1 MEQLKK
7 AIKKAISESGF
18 EKEIQQENAVSVW
31 GDVVGDVVSKVTDA
45 ISVDKGVLVVKTKS
59 ATWRQELYMQ
69 KKDIIDKINKK
80 IGSTAIKEIRFIWIK
95 TKVVIAQKVL
105 KY

>member
-7 AIKKAISESGF
+7 AIQEAISGSGL
-18 EKEIQQENAVSVW
+18 ERAIQQESAVSIW
-31 GDVVGDVVSKVTDA
+31 SDVVGDVVSKVTDA
-45 ISVDKGVLVVKTKS
+45 ASVDKGVLVVKTKS

-80 IGSTAIKEIRFIWIK
+80 IGSAAIKEIRFI
-95 TKVVIAQKVL
+95 
-105 KY
+105 

>member
-18 EKEIQQENAVSVW
+18 ERAIQQEKAVSVW
-31 GDVVGDVVSKVTDA
+31 GNVVGDVVSKVTDA
-45 ISVDKGVLVVKTKS
+45 ISVDKGVLIVKTKS

-80 IGSTAIKEIRFIWIK
+80 IGSTAIKEIRFI
-95 TKVVIAQKVL
+95 
-105 KY
+105 

>member
-18 EKEIQQENAVSVW
+18 EKAIQQENAVFVW

-80 IGSTAIKEIRFIWIK
+80 IGSTAIKEIRFI
-95 TKVVIAQKVL
+95 
-105 KY
+105 

>member
-7 AIKKAISESGF
+7 AIQKAIVESGF
-18 EKEIQQENAVSVW
+18 EKEIQQEEAVSIW
-31 GDVVGDVVSKVTDA
+31 GDVVGDVVSKVTSA
-45 ISVDKGVLVVKTKS
+45 ISVDRGVLVVKTKS

-80 IGSTAIKEIRFIWIK
+80 IGSTAIKEIRFI
-95 TKVVIAQKVL
+95 
-105 KY
+105 

>member
-7 AIKKAISESGF
+7 AIQKAIVESGF
-18 EKEIQQENAVSVW
+18 ERAIQQEEAVFIW
-31 GDVVGDVVSKVTDA
+31 GDVVGDVVSKVTNA

-59 ATWRQELYMQ
+59 STWRQELYMQ

>member
-18 EKEIQQENAVSVW
+18 ERAIQQEKAVSVW
-31 GDVVGDVVSKVTDA
+31 GNVVGDVVSKVTDA

-80 IGSTAIKEIRFIWIK
+80 IGSTAIKEIRFI
-95 TKVVIAQKVL
+95 
-105 KY
+105 

>member
-31 GDVVGDVVSKVTDA
+31 GVVVGDVVSKVTDA

-80 IGSTAIKEIRFIWIK
+80 IGSTAIKEIRFI
-95 TKVVIAQKVL
+95 
-105 KY
+105 

>member
-31 GDVVGDVVSKVTDA
+31 GVVVGDVVSKVTDA

>member
-18 EKEIQQENAVSVW
+18 EKEIQQENAVSIW
-31 GDVVGDVVSKVTDA
+31 GVVVGDVVSKVTDA
-45 ISVDKGVLVVKTKS
+45 ISVEKGVLVVKTKS

-80 IGSTAIKEIRFIWIK
+80 IGSTAIKEIRFI
-95 TKVVIAQKVL
+95 
-105 KY
+105 

>member
-18 EKEIQQENAVSVW
+18 EKAIQQEKAVSVW
-31 GDVVGDVVSKVTDA
+31 GDIVGDVVSKVTDA

-80 IGSTAIKEIRFIWIK
+80 TGSTAIKEIRFI
-95 TKVVIAQKVL
+95 
-105 KY
+105 

>member
-7 AIKKAISESGF
+7 AIQKAIVESGF
-18 EKEIQQENAVSVW
+18 ERAIQQEEAVFIW
-31 GDVVGDVVSKVTDA
+31 GDVVGDVVSKVTNA

-59 ATWRQELYMQ
+59 STWRQELYMQ

-95 TKVVIAQKVL
+95 TKVVIVRKAL

>member
-45 ISVDKGVLVVKTKS
+45 ISVEKGVLVVKTKS
-59 ATWRQELYMQ
+59 ATWRQEIYMQ

-80 IGSTAIKEIRFIWIK
+80 IGSTAIKEIRCI
-95 TKVVIAQKVL
+95 
-105 KY
+105 

>member
-18 EKEIQQENAVSVW
+18 EKEIQQENAVSIW
-31 GDVVGDVVSKVTDA
+31 GVVVGDVVSKVTDA

-80 IGSTAIKEIRFIWIK
+80 IGSTAIKEIRFI
-95 TKVVIAQKVL
+95 
-105 KY
+105 

>member
-18 EKEIQQENAVSVW
+18 EKAIQQENAVSVW
-31 GDVVGDVVSKVTDA
+31 GDVVGDAVSKVTDA

-69 KKDIIDKINKK
+69 KKEIIDKINKK
-80 IGSTAIKEIRFIWIK
+80 IGSTAIKEIRFI
-95 TKVVIAQKVL
+95 
-105 KY
+105 

>member
-18 EKEIQQENAVSVW
+18 ERAIQQENAVLVW
-31 GDVVGDVVSKVTDA
+31 GNVVGDVVSKVTDA

-80 IGSTAIKEIRFIWIK
+80 IGSTAIKEIRFI
-95 TKVVIAQKVL
+95 
-105 KY
+105 

>member
-7 AIKKAISESGF
+7 SIEKAISESGF
-18 EKEIQQENAVSVW
+18 ERAIQQEKAVSIW

-80 IGSTAIKEIRFIWIK
+80 IGSTAIKEIRFI
-95 TKVVIAQKVL
+95 
-105 KY
+105 

>member
-7 AIKKAISESGF
+7 AIQEAISESGL

-31 GDVVGDVVSKVTDA
+31 SEVVGVVISKVADA
-45 ISVDKGVLVVKTKS
+45 VSVNKGVLVVKTGS

-80 IGSTAIKEIRFIWIK
+80 IGSTAIKEIRFI
-95 TKVVIAQKVL
+95 
-105 KY
+105 

>member
-80 IGSTAIKEIRFIWIK
+80 IGSTAIKEIRFI
-95 TKVVIAQKVL
+95 
-105 KY
+105 

>member
-31 GDVVGDVVSKVTDA
+31 GVVVGDVVSKVTDA
-45 ISVDKGVLVVKTKS
+45 ISVEKGVLVVKTKS

-80 IGSTAIKEIRFIWIK
+80 IGSTAIKEIRFI
-95 TKVVIAQKVL
+95 
-105 KY
+105 

>member
-7 AIKKAISESGF
+7 AIQKAISESGF
-18 EKEIQQENAVSVW
+18 ERAIQQENAVSVW

-69 KKDIIDKINKK
+69 KKEIIDKINKK
-80 IGSTAIKEIRFIWIK
+80 IGSAAIKEIRFI
-95 TKVVIAQKVL
+95 
-105 KY
+105 

>member
-7 AIKKAISESGF
+7 AIQEAISGSGL
-18 EKEIQQENAVSVW
+18 ERAIQQESAVSIW
-31 GDVVGDVVSKVTDA
+31 SDVVGDVVSKVTDA
-45 ISVDKGVLVVKTKS
+45 TSVDKGVLVVKTKS

-80 IGSTAIKEIRFIWIK
+80 IGSAAIKEIRFI
-95 TKVVIAQKVL
+95 
-105 KY
+105 

>member
-7 AIKKAISESGF
+7 AIQEAISGSGL
-18 EKEIQQENAVSVW
+18 ERAIQQESAVSIW
-31 GDVVGDVVSKVTDA
+31 SDVVGDVVSKVTDA
-45 ISVDKGVLVVKTKS
+45 TSVDKGVLVVKTKS

-80 IGSTAIKEIRFIWIK
+80 IGSAAIKEIRFIWIK
-95 TKVVIAQKVL
+95 AKVVIAQKA
-105 KY
+105 

>member
-31 GDVVGDVVSKVTDA
+31 GVVVGDVVSKVTDA
-45 ISVDKGVLVVKTKS
+45 ISVDRGVLVVKTKS

-80 IGSTAIKEIRFIWIK
+80 IGSTAIKEIRFI
-95 TKVVIAQKVL
+95 
-105 KY
+105 

>member
-45 ISVDKGVLVVKTKS
+45 ISVEKGVLVVKTKS

-80 IGSTAIKEIRFIWIK
+80 IGSTAIKEIRFI
-95 TKVVIAQKVL
+95 
-105 KY
+105 

>member
-45 ISVDKGVLVVKTKS
+45 ISVDKGILVVKTKS

-80 IGSTAIKEIRFIWIK
+80 IGSTAIKEIRFI
-95 TKVVIAQKVL
+95 
-105 KY
+105 

>member
-7 AIKKAISESGF
+7 AIQKAIIESGF
-18 EKEIQQENAVSVW
+18 ERAIQQEKAVSIW
-31 GDVVGDVVSKVTDA
+31 GDVVGDVVSKVTNA

-80 IGSTAIKEIRFIWIK
+80 IGSTAIKEIRFI
-95 TKVVIAQKVL
+95 
-105 KY
+105 

>member
-18 EKEIQQENAVSVW
+18 EKAIQQENAVSVW

-80 IGSTAIKEIRFIWIK
+80 IGSTAIKEIRFI
-95 TKVVIAQKVL
+95 
-105 KY
+105 